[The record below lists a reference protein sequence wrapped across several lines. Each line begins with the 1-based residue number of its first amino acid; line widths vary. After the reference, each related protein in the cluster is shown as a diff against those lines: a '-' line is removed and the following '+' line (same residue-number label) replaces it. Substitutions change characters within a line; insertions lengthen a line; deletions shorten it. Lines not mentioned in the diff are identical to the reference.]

1 MGDEKVMDFIH
12 RFITLFG
19 RLTPTESSILGTVF
33 SQGFCYY
40 FAIILKEAF
49 GCGDICITSDCCHVV
64 WVYKNIAYDVGGVHS
79 KYPRSA
85 NIGNFFNGNLI
96 PISMV
101 PHYMDSYKHVLL
113 GTTQKGMSEIKN
125 VLKII
130 DNIKEE
136 TK

>member
-12 RFITLFG
+12 RFITLFD
-19 RLTPTESSILGTVF
+19 RLTTTESNVVASVF

-49 GCGDICITSDCCHVV
+49 GCGDICITSDCTHVV
-64 WVYKNIAYDVGGVHS
+64 WVYKNIAYDIGGVYN

-85 NIGNFFNGNLI
+85 NIGNFYNGNLI

-101 PHYMDSYKHVLL
+101 PHYVDSYKHVIP
-113 GTTQKGMSEIKN
+113 GTTQKGMSEMKN
-125 VLKII
+125 VQKII
-130 DNIKEE
+130 NNIKEE

>member
-1 MGDEKVMDFIH
+1 MGDKKVMDFIH
-12 RFITLFG
+12 RFITLFD
-19 RLTPTESSILGTVF
+19 RLTTSESNVVASVF

-49 GCGDICITSDCCHVV
+49 GCGDICITSDCNHVV
-64 WVYKNIAYDVGGVHS
+64 WVYKNIAYDIGGVHS
-79 KYPRSA
+79 RYPRSA

-101 PHYMDSYKHVLL
+101 PHYMDSYKHVVP
-113 GTTQKGMSEIKN
+113 GTTQKGMSEMN
-125 VLKII
+125 SVLKII
-130 DNIKEE
+130 NNIKEE

>member
-12 RFITLFG
+12 RFITLFD
-19 RLTPTESSILGTVF
+19 RLTTTESNVVASVF

-49 GCGDICITSDCCHVV
+49 GCGDICITSDCTHVV
-64 WVYKNIAYDVGGVHS
+64 WVYKNIAYDIGGVYN

-85 NIGNFFNGNLI
+85 NIGNFYNGNLI

-101 PHYMDSYKHVLL
+101 PHYVDSYKHVLP
-113 GTTQKGMSEIKN
+113 GTTQKGMSEMN
-125 VLKII
+125 SVLKII
-130 DNIKEE
+130 NNIKEE

>member
-12 RFITLFG
+12 RFITLFD
-19 RLTPTESSILGTVF
+19 RLTTSESNVIASVF

-49 GCGDICITSDCCHVV
+49 RCGDICITSDCTHVV
-64 WVYKNIAYDVGGVHS
+64 WVYKNTAYDIGGVHS

-85 NIGNFFNGNLI
+85 NIGNFYNGNLI

-101 PHYMDSYKHVLL
+101 PHYMDSYKHVLP
-113 GTTQKGMSEIKN
+113 GTTQKGMSEMMN
-125 VLKII
+125 VQKII
-130 DNIKEE
+130 NNIKEE

>member
-12 RFITLFG
+12 RFVTLFG
-19 RLTPTESSILGTVF
+19 RLTPVESSILASVF

-49 GCGDICITSDCCHVV
+49 GCGDICITSDCNHVV
-64 WVYKNIAYDVGGVHS
+64 WVYKNIAYDIGGVYNR
-79 KYPRSA
+79 YPRSA

-113 GTTQKGMSEIKN
+113 GTTQKGMSEMN
-125 VLKII
+125 SVLKII

>member
-1 MGDEKVMDFIH
+1 MGDEKVIYFIH
-12 RFITLFG
+12 RFITLFD
-19 RLTPTESSILGTVF
+19 RLTPAESSTLASVF

-49 GCGDICITSDCCHVV
+49 GCGDICITSDCNHVV
-64 WVYKNIAYDVGGVHS
+64 WVYKNIAYDIGGVYS
-79 KYPRSA
+79 RYPRSA

-101 PHYMDSYKHVLL
+101 PHYMDSYKHVVP
-113 GTTQKGMSEIKN
+113 GTTQKGMSEMN
-125 VLKII
+125 SVLKII
-130 DNIKEE
+130 NNIKEE

>member
-1 MGDEKVMDFIH
+1 MGDKKVMDFIH
-12 RFITLFG
+12 RFITLFD
-19 RLTPTESSILGTVF
+19 RLTPAESSTLASVF

-49 GCGDICITSDCCHVV
+49 GCGDICITSDCTHVV
-64 WVYKNIAYDVGGVHS
+64 WVYKNTAYDIGGVYS

-101 PHYMDSYKHVLL
+101 PHYIDSYKHVLP
-113 GTTQKGMSEIKN
+113 GTTQKGMSEMEN
-125 VLKII
+125 ALKII